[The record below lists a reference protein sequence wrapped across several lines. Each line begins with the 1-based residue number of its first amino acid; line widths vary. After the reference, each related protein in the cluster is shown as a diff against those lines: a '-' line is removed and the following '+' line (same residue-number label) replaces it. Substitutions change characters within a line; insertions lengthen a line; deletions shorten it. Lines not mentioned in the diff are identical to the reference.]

1 MEQIFELLK
10 PLVEVYAG
18 KLGVLVQIIS
28 IVGTLRLA
36 VKPVMTLIE
45 TVVMIT
51 PSESDNSLPDEIRAS
66 KAYKMVVFVLD
77 WFASIKLPK

>member
-18 KLGVLVQIIS
+18 KLGIAVQIIS

-45 TVVMIT
+45 TIVLIT
-51 PSESDNSLPDEIRAS
+51 PSESDNALPEEIKKS
-66 KAYKMVVFVLD
+66 KAYKTVVFVLD
-77 WFASIKLPK
+77 WVASIKLPK

>member
-1 MEQIFELLK
+1 MEQILELLK

-18 KLGVLVQIIS
+18 KLGIVVQIIS

-51 PSESDNSLPDEIRAS
+51 PSESDNNLPDEIRAS